1 MKLQQLLL
9 ACLIT
14 LNANAQSYQKIHDK
28 AILADTHND
37 ILAKVLET
45 GFLLDQD
52 LTGKTQSDLNRWKKG
67 GMDVQFFSI
76 WSDGNRLN
84 PFAYA
89 MRQMDTLDAVIKRNP
104 NKIEKAFTVDQIIKV
119 VKHKKIAALFG
130 IEGGHQIEDD
140 LTKLD
145 TLYNRGARYMTL
157 TWNNST
163 IWASSA
169 ADETNPNF
177 TSPKGLSDFG
187 KQLVRHMNELGMM
200 IDVSHVGEQ
209 TFWDVVT
216 TSSKPI
222 IASHSSVYNL
232 MPHRR
237 NLKDDQIKAIAKN
250 GGVIQ
255 INFYPLFLDSTAEG
269 NLDKFLAVHKTEYE
283 TMMKSGMTD
292 WIAGGILCIKYGAE
306 VQAIRPPL
314 SVLIDHIE
322 YVIKLVGVDYVGLGS
337 DFDGIEFAPVGL
349 DDVSCYPLI
358 TKALLERGYSKKDIT
373 KIIGGNLLRV
383 LKANE
388 TNQR

>member
-1 MKLQQLLL
+1 MKFQQLLL

-14 LNANAQSYQKIHDK
+14 FSANAQSYQKIHDK
-28 AILADTHND
+28 AILVDTHND

-76 WSDGNRLN
+76 WSDGNRLS

-89 MRQMDTLDAVIKRNP
+89 MRQMDSLDAVIKRNP
-104 NKIEKAFTVDQIIKV
+104 DKIEKVATVKQIMKTV
-119 VKHKKIAALFG
+119 RRKKIAAMFG

-145 TLYNRGARYMTL
+145 ILYNRGARYITL

-163 IWASSA
+163 SWASSA
-169 ADETNPNF
+169 ADETNPDF
-177 TSPKGLSDFG
+177 RSPKGLNDFG
-187 KQLVRHMNELGMM
+187 KQIVRHMNELGML

-209 TFWDVVT
+209 TFWDVIN
-216 TSSKPI
+216 TSSKPV

-255 INFYPLFLDSTAEG
+255 INFYPLFIDSSAEAKLDR
-269 NLDKFLAVHKTEYE
+269 FLAVHATEYE
-283 TMMKSGMTD
+283 AMMKSGMTD
-292 WIAGGILCIKYGAE
+292 WIAGGILCLKYSTE
-306 VQAIRPPL
+306 VHAIRPPL
-314 SVLIDHIE
+314 STLIDHIE

-337 DFDGIEFAPVGL
+337 DFDGIEFAPAGL

-373 KIIGGNLLRV
+373 KILGGNLLRV

-388 TNQR
+388 INL